1 MISPKLD
8 NCAES
13 VYELNSQLNV
23 DDRLALRK
31 DVKLAC
37 VRLITL
43 MRLHDQGLND
53 IIVLEDMDMGKLQNK
68 VAVITG
74 GASGIGAATA
84 RLFAAEGAKI
94 VIVDLNE
101 EKGKA
106 FENELTSQQAEAL
119 FIKANITDE
128 AEVAKLFQQTIEA
141 FGAVD
146 IVFNNAGIGH
156 VQPSHELEYSE
167 WRNTVNVDLDGV
179 FLVAREAIREMLKAG
194 GGTIVNTASMYGW
207 VGSPGSA
214 AYNAAKGGV
223 VNLTRSLAL
232 EYAEHHIRVNAL
244 CPGFIDTPIIPEE
257 SKQAL
262 AAATPLKR
270 LGLPEEMAKAVL
282 FLASEDSSFMTGN
295 SLIVDGG
302 YTAQ

>member
-1 MISPKLD
+1 
-8 NCAES
+8 
-13 VYELNSQLNV
+13 
-23 DDRLALRK
+23 
-31 DVKLAC
+31 
-37 VRLITL
+37 
-43 MRLHDQGLND
+43 
-53 IIVLEDMDMGKLQNK
+53 MGKLQDK

-84 RLFAAEGAKI
+84 RLFVSEGAK
-94 VIVDLNE
+94 VVLVDLNE

-106 FENELTSQQAEAL
+106 FEAELKTLNAEAL
-119 FIKANITDE
+119 FIKANITSEED
-128 AEVAKLFQQTIEA
+128 VANVFKQTVET
-141 FGAVD
+141 FGKVD
-146 IVFNNAGIGH
+146 VVFNNAGIGR

-179 FLVAREAIREMLKAG
+179 FLVAREAIREMLKKE

-223 VNLTRSLAL
+223 INLTRSLAL
-232 EYAEHHIRVNAL
+232 EYAEQNIRVNAL

-262 AAATPLKR
+262 AEVTPMKR
-270 LGLPEEMAKAVL
+270 LGKAEEMAKAVL
-282 FLASEDSSFMTGN
+282 FMASDDSSFMTGN
-295 SLIVDGG
+295 SLTVDGG

>member
-1 MISPKLD
+1 
-8 NCAES
+8 
-13 VYELNSQLNV
+13 
-23 DDRLALRK
+23 
-31 DVKLAC
+31 
-37 VRLITL
+37 
-43 MRLHDQGLND
+43 
-53 IIVLEDMDMGKLQNK
+53 MGKLQGK

-84 RLFAAEGAKI
+84 RLFVSEGAK
-94 VIVDLNE
+94 VVLVDLNE

-106 FENELTSQQAEAL
+106 FEQELKALNAEAL
-119 FIKANITDE
+119 FIKANITSE
-128 AEVAKLFQQTIEA
+128 AEVAQIFKQAIEA
-141 FGAVD
+141 FGKVD
-146 IVFNNAGIGH
+146 VVFNNAGIGRVH
-156 VQPSHELEYSE
+156 ASHDLEYSE

-232 EYAEHHIRVNAL
+232 EYAEQNIRINAL

-262 AAATPLKR
+262 AAATPMKR
-270 LGLPEEMAKAVL
+270 LGQADEMAKAVL
-282 FLASEDSSFMTGN
+282 FLASDDSSFMTGN

>member
-1 MISPKLD
+1 
-8 NCAES
+8 
-13 VYELNSQLNV
+13 
-23 DDRLALRK
+23 
-31 DVKLAC
+31 
-37 VRLITL
+37 
-43 MRLHDQGLND
+43 
-53 IIVLEDMDMGKLQNK
+53 MGKLQDK

-84 RLFAAEGAKI
+84 RLFVSEGAK
-94 VIVDLNE
+94 VVLVDLNE

-106 FENELTSQQAEAL
+106 FESELKALHHKAL
-119 FIKANITDE
+119 FIKANITSE
-128 AEVAKLFQQTIEA
+128 EEVVNVFKQTVEA
-141 FGAVD
+141 FGKVD
-146 IVFNNAGIGH
+146 IVFNNAGIGR
-156 VQPSHELEYSE
+156 VQPSHQLEYSE

-179 FLVAREAIREMLKAG
+179 FLVARESIREMLKTG
-194 GGTIVNTASMYGW
+194 EGTIVNTASMYGL

-232 EYAEHHIRVNAL
+232 EYAEQNIRVNAL

-262 AAATPLKR
+262 AAVTPMKR
-270 LGLPEEMAKAVL
+270 LGQAEEMAKAVL
-282 FLASEDSSFMTGN
+282 FLASDDSSYMTGN
-295 SLIVDGG
+295 TLTVDGG

>member
-1 MISPKLD
+1 M
-8 NCAES
+8 
-13 VYELNSQLNV
+13 
-23 DDRLALRK
+23 
-31 DVKLAC
+31 
-37 VRLITL
+37 
-43 MRLHDQGLND
+43 
-53 IIVLEDMDMGKLQNK
+53 MGKLQNK
-68 VAVITG
+68 VALITG

-84 RLFAAEGAKI
+84 RLFVQEGAK
-94 VIVDLNE
+94 VVLADLNE

-106 FENELTSQQAEAL
+106 FEAELKTQGAEAV
-119 FIKANITDE
+119 FVKANITSE
-128 AEVAKLFQQTIEA
+128 EEVASLFKRAIEA
-141 FGAVD
+141 FGKVD
-146 IVFNNAGIGH
+146 IVFNNAGIGR

-179 FLVAREAIREMLKAG
+179 FLVARESIREMLKAG

-223 VNLTRSLAL
+223 INLTRSLAL
-232 EYAEHHIRVNAL
+232 EYADQNIRVNAL

-257 SKQAL
+257 NKKEL
-262 AAATPLKR
+262 ASMTPMKR
-270 LGLPEEMAKAVL
+270 LGQADEMATAVL
-282 FLASEDSSFMTGN
+282 FLASDDSSYMTGG

>member
-1 MISPKLD
+1 
-8 NCAES
+8 
-13 VYELNSQLNV
+13 
-23 DDRLALRK
+23 
-31 DVKLAC
+31 
-37 VRLITL
+37 
-43 MRLHDQGLND
+43 
-53 IIVLEDMDMGKLQNK
+53 MGKLQDK
-68 VAVITG
+68 VAIITG

-84 RLFAAEGAKI
+84 RLFVEEGAK
-94 VIVDLNE
+94 VVLVDLNE

-106 FENELTSQQAEAL
+106 FEAELKALNAEAL
-119 FIKANITDE
+119 FVKANITSE
-128 AEVAKLFQQTIEA
+128 EEVANIYKQTIEA
-141 FGAVD
+141 FGKVD
-146 IVFNNAGIGH
+146 VVFNNAGIGR

-179 FLVAREAIREMLKAG
+179 FLVAREAIREFLKADG
-194 GGTIVNTASMYGW
+194 GVIVNTASMYGW

-232 EYAEHHIRVNAL
+232 EYAEKNIRVNAL

-257 SKQAL
+257 SKQVL
-262 AAATPLKR
+262 RTMTPMKR
-270 LGLPEEMAKAVL
+270 LGQAEEMAKAVL
-282 FLASEDSSFMTGN
+282 FLASDDSTFMTGN